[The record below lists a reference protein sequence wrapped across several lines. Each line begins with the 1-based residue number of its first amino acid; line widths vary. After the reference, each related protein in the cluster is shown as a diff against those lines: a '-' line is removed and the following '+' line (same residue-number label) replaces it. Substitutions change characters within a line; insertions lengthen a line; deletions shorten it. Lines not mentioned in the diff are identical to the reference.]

1 MNRDSILLLLAL
13 LLAIAAAIIDVQQH
27 RIPNRLTYPGIICGF
42 VLRMLFFGFKGW
54 DSGLATAATGFLLG
68 GGIMFFFYMVRAMGA
83 GDVKLMAALG
93 AIVGRRDIVGILLA
107 TAIFGGVLGIAY
119 ALYRGRIG
127 STLRNV
133 GSVLRFHAWAGL
145 QAHPELNLDNPS
157 ALRMPYGLA
166 IALGTLY
173 MFLAMWWR

>member
-1 MNRDSILLLLAL
+1 MNRDTVLLFLAV
-13 LLAIAAAIIDVQQH
+13 LLAIAAATIDVQQH
-27 RIPNRLTYPGIICGF
+27 RIPNRLTYPGIVCAF
-42 VLRMLFFGFKGW
+42 ALRGLFFGLK
-54 DSGLATAATGFLLG
+54 GLATATAGCLLA
-68 GGIMFFFYMVRAMGA
+68 GGIMFLFYMVRAMGA

-93 AIVGRRDIVGILLA
+93 AFVGPHDAVGVLLA
-107 TAIFGGVLGIAY
+107 TAIFGGVLAIAY
-119 ALYRGRIG
+119 ALYRRRIG
-127 STLRNV
+127 STLKNV

-173 MFLAMWWR
+173 TFLAMWWR